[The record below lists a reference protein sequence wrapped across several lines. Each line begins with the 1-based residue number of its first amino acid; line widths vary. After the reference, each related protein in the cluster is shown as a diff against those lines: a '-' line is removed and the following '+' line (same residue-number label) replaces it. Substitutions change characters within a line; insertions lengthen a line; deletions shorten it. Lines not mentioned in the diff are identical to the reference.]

1 VVKLTNPTEP
11 RKTRI
16 LLVAANRAFLHV
28 TTRFLK
34 RHDELVVVGAV
45 DSGED
50 ALAQVQELRPQVVV
64 LDMDMPGQAGLETIH
79 CLRTMLPQVGIIA
92 LSLLDAEGYHQAALA
107 AGADDFVAKIV
118 LSTHLL
124 PAIQR
129 AKQNGRSK
137 PEPTSRIHLPTELKA
152 P

>member
-1 VVKLTNPTEP
+1 MAKPATPPETPKIRV
-11 RKTRI
+11 

-64 LDMDMPGQAGLETIH
+64 FDMDMPGQAGLETIH
-79 CLRTMLPQVGIIA
+79 CLRTMLPQLGIIA
-92 LSLLDAEGYHQAALA
+92 LSLLDAEGYGQAALA
-107 AGADDFVAKIV
+107 AGADDFVAKAA

-129 AKQNGRSK
+129 AKQNGRSA
-137 PEPTSRIHLPTELKA
+137 PEPTSRIHLPTER
-152 P
+152 

>member
-1 VVKLTNPTEP
+1 VAKPATPPETPKIRV
-11 RKTRI
+11 

-64 LDMDMPGQAGLETIH
+64 LDVDTPGQAGLETVH

-92 LSLLDAEGYHQAALA
+92 LSLLDAEGYHQAVLA
-107 AGADDFVAKIV
+107 AGADDLVAKAV
-118 LSTHLL
+118 LSTQLL

-129 AKQNGRSK
+129 AKQNGRSA
-137 PEPTSRIHLPTELKA
+137 PEPTSRIHLPTEL
-152 P
+152 

>member
-1 VVKLTNPTEP
+1 VAKPATPPETPKIRV
-11 RKTRI
+11 

-64 LDMDMPGQAGLETIH
+64 LDVDTPGQAGLETVH

-92 LSLLDAEGYHQAALA
+92 LSLLDAEGYHQAVLA
-107 AGADDFVAKIV
+107 AGADELVAKV
-118 LSTHLL
+118 ALSTQLL
-124 PAIQR
+124 AAIQR
-129 AKQNGRSK
+129 AKQNGRPV
-137 PEPTSRIHLPTELKA
+137 PEPTSRIHLPTEL
-152 P
+152 

>member
-1 VVKLTNPTEP
+1 VAKPATPPEIHKIRV
-11 RKTRI
+11 

-34 RHDELVVVGAV
+34 RHDELVVVGAI
-45 DSGED
+45 DSSED
-50 ALAQVQELRPQVVV
+50 ALAQVKELRPQVVV
-64 LDMDMPGQAGLETIH
+64 LDLDTPGQAGLETVH

-92 LSLLDAEGYHQAALA
+92 LSLLDAEGYQQAVLA
-107 AGADDFVAKIV
+107 AGADDLVAKAV

-129 AKQNGRSK
+129 AKQDGRPA
-137 PEPTSRIHLPTELKA
+137 PEPTSRIHLPTEL
-152 P
+152 

>member
-1 VVKLTNPTEP
+1 VAKPANPEKSD
-11 RKTRI
+11 KTRI

-50 ALAQVQELRPQVVV
+50 ALAQVQELRPQVIVF
-64 LDMDMPGQAGLETIH
+64 DMDMPGQAGLETIH
-79 CLRTMLPQVGIIA
+79 CLRTMLPRVGIIA
-92 LSLLDAEGYHQAALA
+92 LSLLDAEGYGQAALA
-107 AGADDFVAKIV
+107 AGADDLVAKV
-118 LSTHLL
+118 ALSTHLL

-129 AKQNGRSK
+129 AKQNGRSA
-137 PEPTSRIHLPTELKA
+137 PEPTSRIHLPTEL
-152 P
+152 

>member
-1 VVKLTNPTEP
+1 VAKPITPPETHKIRV
-11 RKTRI
+11 

-34 RHDELVVVGAV
+34 RYDKLIVVGAV

-64 LDMDMPGQAGLETIH
+64 LDLDTPGQAGLETVH
-79 CLRTMLPQVGIIA
+79 CLRTMLPQVGIVA
-92 LSLLDAEGYHQAALA
+92 MSLLDAEDYHQAALA
-107 AGADDFVAKIV
+107 AGADDLVAKAA
-118 LSTHLL
+118 LSSHLL

-129 AKQNGRSK
+129 AKQNGRCA
-137 PEPTSRIHLPTELKA
+137 PEPTSRIHLPTEL
-152 P
+152 